1 MNTNYDNF
9 MDISIFEDNIE
20 SSPPENDL
28 DLNKANY
35 IHKLTL

>member
-1 MNTNYDNF
+1 

-20 SSPPENDL
+20 ISSPPENDL